1 MWQSSFSFS
10 GLLEVQLLLAKT
22 TQIKRCRLSLECPK
36 RSEVLCGSTL
46 AKTKNQGCASATI
59 VAKESQVME
68 AAHLLCTSTLSA
80 TILEKCLKEESSG
93 LVANVVSFLAV
104 ERLLWSTS
112 TERQNIL
119 RSGAGR
125 GES

>member
-1 MWQSSFSFS
+1 M
-10 GLLEVQLLLAKT
+10 LLAKT

-36 RSEVLCGSTL
+36 RREVLCGSTL
-46 AKTKNQGCASATI
+46 EKTKNQGCASATI